1 MRRNLT
7 NLILANLLLA
17 GLFAVTPSLAAD
29 VGAADVGGAD
39 VGVADFEAE
48 DANALA
54 RITEYLNGIE
64 SAEGQFFQIGP
75 DGSTEEGVFY
85 LRKPGRVRFEY
96 AAPNPNLII
105 ADGSTIAIE
114 NSDLKTTDRYPL
126 IDSPIQLLLSDDVD
140 LTTDPRISSVH
151 REVGALSVTARQ
163 EDGLV
168 PGEITIEFIDSGTG
182 LELRQWEVVD
192 AQGLRTIV
200 ALTEFREGVSLSP
213 ALFIIEDQSP
223 FERREF

>member
-1 MRRNLT
+1 
-7 NLILANLLLA
+7 
-17 GLFAVTPSLAAD
+17 
-29 VGAADVGGAD
+29 
-39 VGVADFEAE
+39 
-48 DANALA
+48 
-54 RITEYLNGIE
+54 
-64 SAEGQFFQIGP
+64 
-75 DGSTEEGVFY
+75 
-85 LRKPGRVRFEY
+85 
-96 AAPNPNLII
+96 
-105 ADGSTIAIE
+105 
-114 NSDLKTTDRYPL
+114 
-126 IDSPIQLLLSDDVD
+126 
-140 LTTDPRISSVH
+140 
-151 REVGALSVTARQ
+151 VGALSVTARQ